1 MKIMY
6 NYEEK
11 WDLTEKD
18 ILSIFPIEK
27 IEKCIGKNPKFKVLF
42 DDDILRRDTVAYN
55 LSIFTR
61 AFNQDIPEEKLC
73 RKNLHNVYGLIDDM
87 ALREVVHVKLPQ
99 AIIFDTLGYEE
110 DVMSLHFTKLRSDEF
125 YINDFVMMKN
135 PNTFLKNNIASEVID
150 NFKKLAKAK
159 NIRYISGY
167 AMNEVVFQI
176 FKNYG
181 FKEDVR
187 SEYGN
192 DCLMEMAMQTKHQY
206 PFYIDLDDEF

>member
-1 MKIMY
+1 MY
-6 NYEEK
+6 YEEE
-11 WDLTEKD
+11 WDLTESD

-27 IEKCIGKNPKFKVLF
+27 IERCIGENPNFEVLF
-42 DDDILRRDTVAYN
+42 DDDILRKDAEAYN

-73 RKNLHNVYGLIDDM
+73 RKNLHNIYDLMEDIS
-87 ALREVVHVKLPQ
+87 LRDVVHIRLPQ
-99 AIIFDTLGYEE
+99 AIIFDTLGYDEV
-110 DVMSLHFTKLRSDEF
+110 VMSLHFSKLRSDEL

-135 PNTFLKNNIASEVID
+135 PNTFLKNNIASEVME
-150 NFKKLAKAK
+150 NLKKLAKTK

-181 FKEDVR
+181 FKDDMR
-187 SEYGN
+187 AEYGN
-192 DCLMEMAMQTKHQY
+192 DWLMSIAMQTKCQY
-206 PFYIDLDDEF
+206 PFYIDLKEI